1 MSPSARVAAPALQ
14 GPGGC
19 HVTASGRATH
29 ATSTGL
35 PCVVVA
41 GTWSCNRRR
50 RWALPR
56 GRARGRGWVTGDEV
70 LAGIAPPPSG
80 VGPARPTRSTRCPS
94 LSFRLGPSCSWLGV
108 SPAARCASRARAHAA
123 LPSSPLPSS
132 WRWHFESE
140 VRPPPPRLEPLDCLH
155 KPPGASRDPTRVRD
169 QGPQQTR
176 APLCPASQ
184 RTASGGWFMG
194 PCRSVLLS
202 LAKSLCPFSHP
213 YVWGSTCHTDISHAS
228 NLTFITS
235 KSGPVN

>member
-70 LAGIAPPPSG
+70 LAGIAPPPPG
-80 VGPARPTRSTRCPS
+80 ARTGPQHPRGWALRDQ
-94 LSFRLGPSCSWLGV
+94 
-108 SPAARCASRARAHAA
+108 PAARGAPACPSAWGRRAAGWVSALRLGVHRGLGPTPPSRARPF
-123 LPSSPLPSS
+123 LPLGAGILSLRYVHPLP
-132 WRWHFESE
+132 
-140 VRPPPPRLEPLDCLH
+140 
-155 KPPGASRDPTRVRD
+155 G
-169 QGPQQTR
+169 
-176 APLCPASQ
+176 
-184 RTASGGWFMG
+184 
-194 PCRSVLLS
+194 
-202 LAKSLCPFSHP
+202 
-213 YVWGSTCHTDISHAS
+213 
-228 NLTFITS
+228 
-235 KSGPVN
+235 